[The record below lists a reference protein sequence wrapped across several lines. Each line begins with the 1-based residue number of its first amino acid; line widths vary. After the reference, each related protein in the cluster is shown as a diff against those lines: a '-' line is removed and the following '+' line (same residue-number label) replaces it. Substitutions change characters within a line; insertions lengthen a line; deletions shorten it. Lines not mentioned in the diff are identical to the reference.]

1 MKDEAGSQFVFG
13 IALPTLLLIWILF
26 NLGTG
31 SIYLP
36 GPSGQR
42 LPLRPQSDS
51 MLLWSFVSLKFGI
64 GLGLFGWFWMANR
77 PEYDR
82 HVAYVQLASIIIVA
96 IGLLILA
103 WYSITTFSEIF
114 SV

>member
-1 MKDEAGSQFVFG
+1 
-13 IALPTLLLIWILF
+13 
-26 NLGTG
+26 
-31 SIYLP
+31 
-36 GPSGQR
+36 
-42 LPLRPQSDS
+42 
-51 MLLWSFVSLKFGI
+51 MLLWSFASLKFGI

-96 IGLLILA
+96 LGLLILA
-103 WYSITTFSEIF
+103 WYSITAFSEIF